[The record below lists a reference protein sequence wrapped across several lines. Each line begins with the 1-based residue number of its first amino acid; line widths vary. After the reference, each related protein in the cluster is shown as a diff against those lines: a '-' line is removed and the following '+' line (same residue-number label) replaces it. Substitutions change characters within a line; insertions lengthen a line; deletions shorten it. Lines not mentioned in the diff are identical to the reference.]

1 MSKIIVPSSNQPI
14 SGGGGIIT
22 TVWMRFFNALLAPPS
37 AVQSVPATAS
47 PVIFKGSERGVLII
61 SGGTVTSTILR
72 RATTN
77 VDLTGASIVPV
88 SIGDEVSI
96 AFSGSPTILF
106 IPQ

>member
-37 AVQSVPATAS
+37 AVQSVPATGS
-47 PVIFKGSERGVLII
+47 PLTFKGSEAGSLVI
-61 SGGTVTSTILR
+61 SGGTVTSIVLHRST
-72 RATTN
+72 AN
-77 VDLTGASIVPV
+77 VAMTGVPLVPV
-88 SIGDEVSI
+88 SIGDEVTI
-96 AFSGSPTILF
+96 TYSGNPTIFF